1 MENDTVS
8 WSAWG
13 AAALDMRAKVM
24 PATDLLR
31 DAVDPY
37 VMAREGY
44 LSTRRNAVYDGDP
57 PMILTPD
64 EFEDEDDEAAAPAA
78 AKEAK

>member
-1 MENDTVS
+1 
-8 WSAWG
+8 
-13 AAALDMRAKVM
+13 
-24 PATDLLR
+24 
-31 DAVDPY
+31 
-37 VMAREGY
+37 MAREGY